1 MPEYPIRPGLVLSW
15 GVAAPL
21 FPAPTDAPSASAFFI
36 FVLAGDSTH
45 GNDRMFLSSGRSGAA
60 LSGLL
65 SPCAFHVTLR
75 LSDSPLQELLLD
87 DKSPGTARLREVT
100 ASTSP
105 VPPALPL
112 PHNPFSDFSGSDS
125 SVSSVYSVGP
135 SPTSPALSLP
145 LTPSARLAV
154 ESIRRC
160 PFAGACRAMA
170 LTARAHDLLVEF
182 LTALS
187 AVGASS
193 PRPSPLTR
201 TTDDHVRAA
210 AEFLAQHLEEPPT
223 LAALARHVGLSETTL
238 KRGFHQVFGTTVFG
252 YLRTRRMERAHAL
265 LQSGEATV
273 LEASTLVGYSNPSNF
288 SAAFRRQ
295 FGLNPKAFQ
304 LTARR

>member
-15 GVAAPL
+15 GVAAPI
-21 FPAPTDAPSASAFFI
+21 FPALTTAPTSSTFFT
-36 FVLAGDSTH
+36 FVLAGESTH
-45 GNDRMFLSSGRSGAA
+45 GDGRMFLSSGHSLSA
-60 LSGLL
+60 LSALL
-65 SPCAFHVTLR
+65 STCAFHVTLR

-87 DKSPGTARLREVT
+87 DKSPGTARLRDVT
-100 ASTSP
+100 ADTSP
-105 VPPALPL
+105 PAA
-112 PHNPFSDFSGSDS
+112 
-125 SVSSVYSVGP
+125 
-135 SPTSPALSLP
+135 ALSLP
-145 LTPSARLAV
+145 LTTSARLAV

-170 LTARAHDLLVEF
+170 LTARAHDLLIEF

-187 AVGASS
+187 ASGAAA
-193 PRPSPLTR
+193 PRPPPLTR
-201 TTDDHVRAA
+201 TADDHVRAA

-238 KRGFHQVFGTTVFG
+238 KRGFHHVFGTTVFG

-273 LEASTLVGYSNPSNF
+273 LEATALVGYSNPSNF
-288 SAAFRRQ
+288 AAAFRRQ

-304 LTARR
+304 LTVRR